1 MNLDSNCKHDFTCY
15 SKLTLM
21 QEKIQSGIITP
32 TMERYDDSPQEGW
45 TITAQWASGPN
56 RVCSPIVA
64 SNGTEFYVSYIF
76 LDKPFEVIGTF
87 INGTKPDDCHKI
99 WKTETDLPGPDIDLA
114 VWLEN
119 HYGDD

>member
-1 MNLDSNCKHDFTCY
+1 MT
-15 SKLTLM
+15 TA
-21 QEKIQSGIITP
+21 
-32 TMERYDDSPQEGW
+32 QEGW

-64 SNGTEFYVSYIF
+64 SNGTEFYVSSIF

-114 VWLEN
+114 VWAGNQFLSRTYTTWCDKN
-119 HYGDD
+119 HYYTFNSIVHEFRGI